1 MSDLQSRVVCTALAT
16 MHTQH
21 HLTPKTQTDALGR
34 LSIKSYGMTVQTG
47 SVSETVNDVRIKVDL
62 VIVISAWAR

>member
-21 HLTPKTQTDALGR
+21 HSTTKTQTSELGR
-34 LSIKSYGMTVQTG
+34 FSAKSYGMTVQIG
-47 SVSETVNDVRIKVDL
+47 SVSETTVNEVTL
-62 VIVISAWAR
+62 

>member
-21 HLTPKTQTDALGR
+21 YLTTKTQTNALGR
-34 LSIKSYGMTVQTG
+34 FSVRSYGMTVQVLG
-47 SVSETVNDVRIKVDL
+47 VSKTTVNDIMHGVRYALDNNN
-62 VIVISAWAR
+62 